1 MSKLLALIIAAV
13 FASVSFG
20 AIAAA
25 DDKKAG
31 DKKEVA
37 APAAKKDAAPAAKKE
52 AKKEK
57 KEGEKK

>member
-1 MSKLLALIIAAV
+1 MSKLLSLIIAAV

-20 AIAAA
+20 AIAA
-25 DDKKAG
+25 DKKAG

-52 AKKEK
+52 AKKDK
-57 KEGEKK
+57 KAGEKK